1 MVMANQTPLD
11 QWCERDGRSME
22 ELASAFGMSRVHLW
36 RIRKAGTK
44 SLDLAQQI
52 ERVTGGQVSAI
63 SLLGLDRRSKKKA
76 GAV

>member
-1 MVMANQTPLD
+1 MANQINLD

-22 ELASAFGMSRVHLW
+22 DLAKAFGMSRVHLW
-36 RIRKAGTK
+36 RIRKNGTK
-44 SLDLAQQI
+44 SLDLAQQV

-63 SLLGLDRRSKKKA
+63 SLLGLDRRGKKKA